1 MNFKIVAC
9 NIAKPLSKKFL
20 NGLKTSPKNIDG
32 HMIKTREAELFS
44 VIPYSDLREYKEFA
58 WEIPL
63 EALKQLFLPILKILF
78 EEKIRFLQVCR
89 KILSNP
95 NVKIF

>member
-1 MNFKIVAC
+1 
-9 NIAKPLSKKFL
+9 
-20 NGLKTSPKNIDG
+20 
-32 HMIKTREAELFS
+32 MIKIGGAELFS
-44 VIPYSDLREYKEFA
+44 VTPYSDLREYKEFP

-95 NVKIF
+95 NVKSF